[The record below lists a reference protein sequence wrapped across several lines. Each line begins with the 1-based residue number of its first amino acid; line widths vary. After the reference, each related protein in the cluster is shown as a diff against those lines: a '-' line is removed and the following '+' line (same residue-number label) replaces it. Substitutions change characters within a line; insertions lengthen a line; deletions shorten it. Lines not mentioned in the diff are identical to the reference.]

1 MTRLT
6 LTDLGFCKLIRKC
19 GQHDRLCCRI
29 GCAVASYRI
38 KWIVRS
44 ALASQRPPQKC
55 ANDKGFFTKAGSSCA
70 ASDGRGGVTATEQL
84 KRPVLPAGA
93 DMRLSPGFKSSGLK
107 WLTRCS
113 RCSLRAARQQ
123 RPISFFTIRSSA
135 CFTDKLRARPDQ
147 LLAHET
153 RRTHDWRRM
162 HDA

>member
-70 ASDGRGGVTATEQL
+70 ASDGRGGLTATEQL

-107 WLTRCS
+107 WLTP
-113 RCSLRAARQQ
+113 LLALAL
-123 RPISFFTIRSSA
+123 SA
-135 CFTDKLRARPDQ
+135 CGDKPPQ
-147 LLAHET
+147 
-153 RRTHDWRRM
+153 
-162 HDA
+162 